1 MRVDAGRLAEVVE
14 RRLER
19 PLEVRRSNRTW
30 RWAAW
35 PAALAAGILLLMW
48 LGPAV
53 RSPGETPPE
62 VAMTV
67 LHELDDLS
75 DSELEAMLEVVE
87 DPTAIEYRSLDTPES
102 LGDLS
107 EAELQ
112 LLLNSMED

>member
-1 MRVDAGRLAEVVE
+1 
-14 RRLER
+14 
-19 PLEVRRSNRTW
+19 
-30 RWAAW
+30 
-35 PAALAAGILLLMW
+35 
-48 LGPAV
+48 
-53 RSPGETPPE
+53 
-62 VAMTV
+62 V